1 VSAKGSLTL
10 TWING
15 GPAPSHETERPLGL
29 NPEAAGTK
37 RAPTA
42 HVKKITQ
49 MAAAQSKKNHT
60 IETHKSTSSRSI
72 HPPEAKRNRANGL
85 LREKLNNYPLLENL
99 NAGTRCPRCA
109 RPVHNRNL

>member
-1 VSAKGSLTL
+1 L

-72 HPPEAKRNRANGL
+72 HPP
-85 LREKLNNYPLLENL
+85 KLNVI
-99 NAGTRCPRCA
+99 GRMGCFVKSSTTI
-109 RPVHNRNL
+109 HFWKI